1 MIIKKNK
8 TRMIIKKNKT
18 RISFWLMDLGRYSKI
33 ELNKIVI
40 TYGYNRNN
48 NQLWDVYNFNTI
60 DNGISILQTCL
71 INKNINLSLIDIQ
84 KIKIYYNNLV

>member
-1 MIIKKNK
+1 
-8 TRMIIKKNKT
+8 
-18 RISFWLMDLGRYSKI
+18 MDLGRYSKI

-84 KIKIYYNNLV
+84 KIKIYYKNLV

>member
-1 MIIKKNK
+1 
-8 TRMIIKKNKT
+8 
-18 RISFWLMDLGRYSKI
+18 MDLGRYSKI

-48 NQLWDVYNFNTI
+48 NQLWDVYNFNSI

-84 KIKIYYNNLV
+84 KIKIYYKNIV

>member
-1 MIIKKNK
+1 
-8 TRMIIKKNKT
+8 
-18 RISFWLMDLGRYSKI
+18 MDLGRYSKI

-84 KIKIYYNNLV
+84 KIKIYYKNIV

>member
-1 MIIKKNK
+1 
-8 TRMIIKKNKT
+8 
-18 RISFWLMDLGRYSKI
+18 MDLGRYSKI

-60 DNGISILQTCL
+60 DNGILILQTCL

-84 KIKIYYNNLV
+84 KIKIYYKNLV

>member
-1 MIIKKNK
+1 
-8 TRMIIKKNKT
+8 
-18 RISFWLMDLGRYSKI
+18 MDLGRYSKI

-71 INKNINLSLIDIQ
+71 INKI
-84 KIKIYYNNLV
+84 

>member
-1 MIIKKNK
+1 MIIKKN
-8 TRMIIKKNKT
+8 NT

-84 KIKIYYNNLV
+84 KIKIYYKNLV

>member
-1 MIIKKNK
+1 
-8 TRMIIKKNKT
+8 MIIKKNKT